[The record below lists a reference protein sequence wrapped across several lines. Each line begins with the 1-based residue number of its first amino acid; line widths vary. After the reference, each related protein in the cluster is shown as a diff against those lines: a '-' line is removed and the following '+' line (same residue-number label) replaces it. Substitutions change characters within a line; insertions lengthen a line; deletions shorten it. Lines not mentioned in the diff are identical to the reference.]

1 MGVPRGV
8 PGAEEAAPELI
19 EAVVV
24 VTGEADRAIIFWR
37 TSRILSCRQTLLGKA
52 SLCFDWNADVACAV
66 VDGSL
71 CQFLI

>member
-8 PGAEEAAPELI
+8 PGAEAAPELI

-24 VTGEADRAIIFWR
+24 VTGEADLAIIFCR

-66 VDGSL
+66 VDGCL